1 MGNKYT
7 PWPYLVHSYS
17 YSFLKS
23 VINWQ
28 PLAHQ
33 IQLIQLVYSELY
45 SSSQVKHWCSSHAIF
60 SIAFVLLVPVFV
72 LSLVPVVVA
81 NKLINRKLVSVVA
94 TSTVLAV
101 LHFGVR
107 SGIRVL
113 HVELK
118 RERAN
123 YKDDHC

>member
-1 MGNKYT
+1 MGNNYT
-7 PWPYLVHSYS
+7 PWPYLIYSYS

-33 IQLIQLVYSELY
+33 IQLIYFELY
-45 SSSQVKHWCSSHAIF
+45 SSSPVKHWCSSHAIF
-60 SIAFVLLVPVFV
+60 SIALVLLVPVFV
-72 LSLVPVVVA
+72 LSLVPVVIA
-81 NKLINRKLVSVVA
+81 NKLVNPKVKSLIA

-107 SGIRVL
+107 SGIGVP
-113 HVELK
+113 HVALK
-118 RERAN
+118 RKRAY
-123 YKDDHC
+123 YKDDHW